1 MTGGG
6 QEPMRQ
12 ELVNKINEIQA
23 AERANNSDDDVVLD
37 ILNMAANPPR
47 GRTTSELGPR
57 VSSTTQNSGTMG
69 RTTFRASLIAEYDSD
84 GMLQFTYE
92 DSREDSPRLRTED
105 QEASVNRVEGIPAA
119 GWKGVE
125 FQGESTNWHYYA
137 DLFSDIE
144 NNEDIDYLVMGIWV
158 SVSKEEERRTDA
170 SNYGLLVVAGGNDPF
185 ERSNIAGLAGTAAYE
200 GPATG
205 LRMRKANATAA
216 PEFDFFN
223 AKASLTADFVDAT
236 AAGAISGA
244 ITEGM
249 TQGGVAL
256 PDIMLN
262 SADIEDAIN
271 VGVFRDDTS
280 GMTSD
285 GATLAG
291 SWGGRFYGNGAS
303 ATDHPGS
310 LAGTFG
316 AKTADDLQAIVGT
329 FGAYKQ

>member
-37 ILNMAANPPR
+37 ILNTAANPPR
-47 GRTTSELGPR
+47 GMTTLALGPM
-57 VSSTTQNSGTMG
+57 VSSTTQNSGTRG
-69 RTTFRASLIAEYDSD
+69 RTTFRASFIAEYDSD

-92 DSREDSPRLRTED
+92 DSRDDSPRLRTED
-105 QEASVNRVEGIPAA
+105 QDASVNRVEGIPAA

-125 FQGESTNWHYYA
+125 FQGESTNWHHYA

-158 SVSKEEERRTDA
+158 SARKEEERRTDA
-170 SNYGLLVVAGGNDPF
+170 SNYGLLVAVSGNDPF
-185 ERSNIAGLAGTAAYE
+185 KMYYLAGLAGTAAYE

-205 LRMRKANATAA
+205 LRMMKANATAA
-216 PEFDFFN
+216 PEFDIFN
-223 AKASLTADFVDAT
+223 AKASLTADFGDAT
-236 AAGAISGA
+236 AAGAISGT

-303 ATDHPGS
+303 TTEHPGS
-310 LAGTFG
+310 VAGTFG
-316 AKTADDLQAIVGT
+316 AKTADDLQAIVGV